1 MRIDE
6 IITEKLTRAFQP
18 EEFELIDDSEK
29 HRGHGNWREGGETHF
44 RLRLVSATFAGQS
57 RVARQRAVNKV
68 LAEELAGPVHAL
80 AMELLAPGE

>member
-1 MRIDE
+1 VRIAE
-6 IITEKLTRAFQP
+6 IMTEKLNLAFQP
-18 EEFELIDDSEK
+18 EEFELVDDSEK
-29 HRGHGNWREGGETHF
+29 HRGHDSWREGGETHF
-44 RLRLVSATFAGQS
+44 RLRLVSARFAGQS